1 MKVLIVGQRSNLT
14 RHLLAALDDATA
26 ISGADAARDGLPAD
40 CDAEVVVINA
50 FQPASALGDV
60 RQPTAYVERSLG
72 VTARVLESCRDHAT
86 VRRVLYT
93 SSASVYGDNVEC
105 RETDPPRAAGLH
117 AALKL
122 ANECLVQRFCDE
134 IGVASTVV
142 RLFNMY
148 GGDDTFSIVSKIVA
162 AARSGTSLTLANEG
176 NAVRDFVHVD
186 DTVRVYRALLADPS
200 VRVVNAASGVG
211 VSVRNILT
219 NLELHGVRVPTT
231 SIRRPEIRIS
241 TANVERMGALVDP
254 STFVSVQDHVIREVL
269 G

>member
-1 MKVLIVGQRSNLT
+1 MKVLIVGMRSNLT
-14 RHLLAALDDATA
+14 AHLLRAIDGSTA
-26 ISGADAARDGLPAD
+26 VSTAEAARVGLPAG
-40 CDAEVVVINA
+40 CDAEVLVLNA

-72 VTARVLESCRDHAT
+72 VTAKVLEACREHPT
-86 VRRVLYT
+86 VKRVIYT

-105 RETDPPRAAGLH
+105 READAPRAAGLH

-134 IGVASTVV
+134 AGLGSTVV

-162 AARSGTSLTLANEG
+162 AARSGGELTLANEG
-176 NAVRDFVHVD
+176 NAIRDFVHVD
-186 DTVRVYRALLADPS
+186 DAVRVFLAVLRDPS

-211 VSVRNILT
+211 VSVRSILS
-219 NLELHGVRVPTT
+219 NLELRGVKVATT
-231 SIRRPEIRIS
+231 SVRRPEIRIS
-241 TANVERMGALVDP
+241 TANVERMSALVDP
-254 STFVSVQDHVIREVL
+254 ATFVSVHDHVIREVL

>member
-14 RHLLAALDDATA
+14 RHLLAAIEGATA
-26 ISGADAARDGLPAD
+26 MSSAAAASDGLPAD

-60 RQPTAYVERSLG
+60 RQPVAYVERSLG
-72 VTARVLESCRDHAT
+72 VTARVLESCREHPT

-122 ANECLVQRFCDE
+122 ANECLIQRFCDDH
-134 IGVASTVV
+134 GLSSTIV
-142 RLFNMY
+142 RLFNMF

-162 AARSGTSLTLANEG
+162 AARSGTELTLANEG
-176 NAVRDFVHVD
+176 NAIRDFIHVD
-186 DTVRVYRALLADPS
+186 DTVRVYRALLDDPS

-211 VSVRNILT
+211 VSVRNILS
-219 NLELHGVRVPTT
+219 NLELHGVRVPTS

-241 TANVERMGALVDP
+241 TANVERMRSLVDP
-254 STFVSVQDHVIREVL
+254 STFTSVQDHVIGEVL
-269 G
+269 R